1 MNEDL
6 LERML
11 EAWRV
16 ADNDG
21 NVDSIDVNCNIHFN
35 YFCGKQVYGAVTA
48 SSREILK
55 SKRAFQ

>member
-1 MNEDL
+1 
-6 LERML
+6 ML